1 MIPNL
6 SGKVCIVTGGS
17 QGIGKGIAL
26 QLGEA
31 GAIVY
36 ITGRNKANLEKA
48 ALEVKERGAQRSI
61 PLQVDHSNDE
71 EVIKLFVTVK
81 NEQKGQLDILVNN
94 AYAGVNMIM
103 TNMGKSFW
111 ESNPFEVWDC
121 INGVGLRN
129 HYCCTTLASRIMTE
143 NKSGLIINISSGGG
157 LRYLFNVAYGVG
169 KAACD
174 RMAADCAMELK
185 KHNVAMISL
194 WPGAVKT
201 EKVQD
206 LVLDKADAPA
216 KSKKMWEGGESIE
229 FSGKA
234 VTRLACDDKIMSKTG
249 KILLTSHLSSE
260 YDFKDTD
267 GTTPSDFTSVKYLM
281 AASGHTWLAAWTP
294 SFVRVP
300 LFIVHFGSYKF

>member
-1 MIPNL
+1 MSPNL

-36 ITGRNKANLEKA
+36 ITGRNKTNLENA
-48 ALEVKERGAQRSI
+48 AKEVKERGAQSAI

-71 EVIKLFVTVK
+71 EVKKLFDTVK
-81 NEQKGQLDILVNN
+81 TQQKGQLDILVNN

-103 TNMGKSFW
+103 QNMGSKFW
-111 ESNPFEVWDC
+111 ESDPFETWDC

-129 HYCCTTLASRIMTE
+129 HYCCTALASTIMTE
-143 NKSGLIINISSGGG
+143 NKCGLIINVSSGGG

-185 KHNVAMISL
+185 KHNVAMVSL

-201 EKVQD
+201 EKVQA
-206 LVLDKADAPA
+206 LVLDKKDVPQ
-216 KSKKMWEGGESIE
+216 KSKKVWDGGESIE

-234 VTRLACDDKIMSKTG
+234 VTRLAVDEKIMTKTG

-260 YDFKDTD
+260 YEFKDID
-267 GTTPSDFTSVKYLM
+267 GLTPSDFTSVKYLM
-281 AASGHTWLAAWTP
+281 ASSGHTWLAACIP

-300 LFIVHFGSYKF
+300 LFLVHFGSYKF

>member
-1 MIPNL
+1 MSPNL

-36 ITGRNKANLEKA
+36 ITGRNKSNLEKA
-48 ALEVKERGAQRSI
+48 AQEVKERGAQKSI

-71 EVIKLFVTVK
+71 EVKRLFETVK
-81 NEQKGQLDILVNN
+81 NDEKGQLDILVNN

-103 TNMGKSFW
+103 ENMGKSFW

-129 HYCCTTLASRIMTE
+129 HYCCTTLASRIMIE
-143 NKSGLIINISSGGG
+143 NKTGLIINVSSGGG

-174 RMAADCAMELK
+174 RMAADCAIELK
-185 KHNVAMISL
+185 KHNVVMVSL

-201 EKVQD
+201 EKVQEQ
-206 LVLDKADAPA
+206 VLDNKDAPD
-216 KSKKMWEGGESIE
+216 KSKKVWEGGESIE

-234 VTRLACDDKIMSKTG
+234 ITRLACDDQLMKKTG

-260 YDFKDTD
+260 YDFVDVD
-267 GTTPSDFTSVKYLM
+267 GTTPKDFTSVQYLM
-281 AASGHTWLAAWTP
+281 AASGHTWLAALVP
-294 SFVRVP
+294 SFVRIP
-300 LFIVHFGSYKF
+300 LWLVHFGSNKF

>member
-1 MIPNL
+1 MSPNL
-6 SGKVCIVTGGS
+6 SGKVCVVTGGS

-36 ITGRNKANLEKA
+36 ITGRNKVNLEKA
-48 ALEVKERGAQRSI
+48 AQEVKERGAQKSI

-71 EVIKLFVTVK
+71 EVKNLFETIK
-81 NEQKGQLDILVNN
+81 NEQNGQLDVLVNN

-103 TNMGKSFW
+103 ENMGKSFW

-143 NKSGLIINISSGGG
+143 NKTGLIINVSSGGG

-174 RMAADCAMELK
+174 RMAADCAIELK
-185 KHNVAMISL
+185 KHNVAMVSL

-201 EKVQD
+201 EKVQEQ
-206 LVLDKADAPA
+206 VLDNKDANE
-216 KSKKMWEGGESIE
+216 KSKKVWEGGESIE

-234 VTRLACDDKIMSKTG
+234 VTRLASDDDLMKKTG
-249 KILLTSHLSSE
+249 KILLTSHLATE
-260 YDFKDTD
+260 YDFMDVD
-267 GTTPSDFTSVKYLM
+267 GTTPKDFTSVKYLM
-281 AASGHTWLAAWTP
+281 AASGHTWIAALVP
-294 SFVRVP
+294 SFVRIP
-300 LFIVHFGSYKF
+300 LWVVHFGSNKF

>member
-1 MIPNL
+1 MSPNL

-48 ALEVKERGAQRSI
+48 AQEVKERGAQKSI
-61 PLQVDHSNDE
+61 PLQVDHSKDE
-71 EVIKLFVTVK
+71 EVKKLFETVK

-103 TNMGKSFW
+103 ENMGKSFW

-129 HYCCTTLASRIMTE
+129 HYCCTAIASRIMTE
-143 NKSGLIINISSGGG
+143 NKTGLIINVSSGGG

-174 RMAADCAMELK
+174 RMAADCAIELK
-185 KHNVAMISL
+185 KHNVAMVSL

-201 EKVQD
+201 EKVQEQ
-206 LVLDKADAPA
+206 VLDNKDAHE
-216 KSKKMWEGGESIE
+216 KSKKVWEGGESIE

-234 VTRLACDDKIMSKTG
+234 ITRLANDDQLMKKTG
-249 KILLTSHLSSE
+249 KILLTSHLATE
-260 YDFKDTD
+260 YDFVDVD
-267 GTTPSDFTSVKYLM
+267 GTTPKDFTSVKYLM
-281 AASGHTWLAAWTP
+281 AASGHTWIAALVP
-294 SFVRVP
+294 SFVRIP
-300 LFIVHFGSYKF
+300 LWVVHFGSNKF

>member
-1 MIPNL
+1 MSPNL
-6 SGKVCIVTGGS
+6 SGKVCVVTGGS

-36 ITGRNKANLEKA
+36 ITGRNKVNLEKA
-48 ALEVKERGAQRSI
+48 AQEVKERGAQKSI

-71 EVIKLFVTVK
+71 EVKRLFETIK
-81 NEQKGQLDILVNN
+81 NEQNGQLDVLVNN

-103 TNMGKSFW
+103 ENMGKSFW

-129 HYCCTTLASRIMTE
+129 HYCCTALASRIMTE
-143 NKSGLIINISSGGG
+143 NKKGLIINVSSGGG

-174 RMAADCAMELK
+174 RMAADCAIELK
-185 KHNVAMISL
+185 KHNVAMVSL

-201 EKVQD
+201 EKVQEQ
-206 LVLDKADAPA
+206 VLDNKDANE
-216 KSKKMWEGGESIE
+216 KSKKVWEGGESIE

-234 VTRLACDDKIMSKTG
+234 VTRLASDDELMKKTG
-249 KILLTSHLSSE
+249 KILLTSHLATE
-260 YDFKDTD
+260 YDFVDVD
-267 GTTPSDFTSVKYLM
+267 GTTPKDFTSVKYLM
-281 AASGHTWLAAWTP
+281 AASGHTWIAALVP
-294 SFVRVP
+294 SFVRIP
-300 LFIVHFGSYKF
+300 LWVVHFGSNKF